1 MKKEPKKGWCEK
13 CGEYFYVNDH
23 HILPKGVFG
32 KGETIRL
39 CVKCHAHIHA
49 YMDMNVKDT
58 KNKDEVKKVWYYWFK
73 KVAVIVTP
81 VIILALIIGYFLL

>member
-13 CGEYFYVNDH
+13 CGDYFYVNDH
-23 HILPKGVFG
+23 HVLPKGVFG
-32 KGETIRL
+32 KGKTIRL

-49 YMDMNVKDT
+49 YMDLNVKEVN
-58 KNKDEVKKVWYYWFK
+58 NKDEVLTVWTEWFRN
-73 KVAVIVTP
+73 VAVIVTP